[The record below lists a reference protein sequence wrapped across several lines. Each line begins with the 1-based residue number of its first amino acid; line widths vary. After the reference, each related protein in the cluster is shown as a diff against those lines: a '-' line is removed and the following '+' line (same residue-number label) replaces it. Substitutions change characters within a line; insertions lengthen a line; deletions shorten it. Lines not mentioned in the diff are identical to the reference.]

1 MSKVINYMDIYNS
14 LKDKKASEMNKL
26 LIVFSKFYEWHEKD
40 LEDKRGDADGIL
52 TEDTTD

>member
-14 LKDKKASEMNKL
+14 LKDKKASEMNKP
-26 LIVFSKFYEWHEKD
+26 LIVFSKLYEWHEKD